1 MNRFDDLLNA
11 VKVGESFTL
20 TAGKIGMD
28 GKSFDAFVDTILHVP
43 RERFRASNP
52 HEDSDGP
59 NTYDAVLITRTA

>member
-1 MNRFDDLLNA
+1 MNRFDDLLSA

-20 TAGKIGMD
+20 TASKMGMD
-28 GKSFDAFVDTILHVP
+28 GNSFDEFVDSILHVP

-59 NTYDAVLITRTA
+59 NRYDAVLITRTV